1 MRAPCTGG
9 FSGTEAYKDFLHH
22 FDCLESTDASAK
34 PLEVMDLPAH
44 SSPIST
50 MPPEFY
56 PLLLPSHCGQMH
68 QLCCRLS
75 PLGPRALFACA
86 IQKLSASNAAKEKQT
101 LVLDHWG
108 KQANGGMGHVHVKTG
123 GFSWGAPATFSP
135 TGNGKIK
142 YLTDRSDL
150 NWHLMEK
157 WDSWIS
163 NISTWTMQRQ
173 YLCWRIERKKG
184 ASHHRFI

>member
-1 MRAPCTGG
+1 MPGDTHRVWQDFPENRGCWWPSLADSVPRKGASSAP
-9 FSGTEAYKDFLHH
+9 K
-22 FDCLESTDASAK
+22 
-34 PLEVMDLPAH
+34 
-44 SSPIST
+44 
-50 MPPEFY
+50 
-56 PLLLPSHCGQMH
+56 
-68 QLCCRLS
+68 
-75 PLGPRALFACA
+75 ALFACA
-86 IQKLSASNAAKEKQT
+86 IQKLSASNAAKEEQT

-108 KQANGGMGHVHVKTG
+108 KQANGGMGHVHVQTG

-142 YLTDRSDL
+142 YPTDRSDL

-173 YLCWRIERKKG
+173 YLCWRSERKKG